1 MYIRFRS
8 RSRMS
13 PVAGM
18 IIVVVV
24 SLVFITIGVFLLK
37 SNIELANNGIKTEA
51 SVIDYRRDMSGK
63 SVIYKP
69 VVEFTL
75 TNGETFQTIS
85 DTGSS
90 GRPYNI
96 GQKIGIIY
104 MEDDP
109 DNFVIDSF
117 FQVYG
122 FPGIFAFAGI
132 LVLVLAIYG
141 VIKKRQTKTEPDM
154 GSDTAQ

>member
-1 MYIRFRS
+1 
-8 RSRMS
+8 
-13 PVAGM
+13 M
-18 IIVVVV
+18 IIAVVV

-37 SNIELANNGIKTEA
+37 SNIELANKGIKTEA
-51 SVIDYRRDMSGK
+51 SVIDYRRDISGK
-63 SVIYKP
+63 SVVYKP

-75 TNGETFQTIS
+75 TNGETIQSIS

-90 GRPYNI
+90 GRPYDI

-104 MEDDP
+104 MEGDP

-122 FPGIFAFAGI
+122 FPGIFALAGC
-132 LVLVLAIYG
+132 LVLFLAIYNA
-141 VIKKRQTKTEPDM
+141 IRSRLAKSEA
-154 GSDTAQ
+154 DTGPNTVQ